1 MQANLAR
8 FRLKRAGESALG
20 ASNRNYAGTLSKQ
33 DPKTRKYQNTRK
45 GPKIFAYLS
54 LNQNFKLFVI
64 KMPKIYFCL
73 LKIPA

>member
-33 DPKTRKYQNTRK
+33 AQKRENI
-45 GPKIFAYLS
+45 KIRVRGLKFSLIYL
-54 LNQNFKLFVI
+54 
-64 KMPKIYFCL
+64 
-73 LKIPA
+73 